1 MESPS
6 LHDSALPHAAIERP
20 SDWVARFAGLI
31 PEGEVLD
38 LACGGGR
45 HARLLAGL
53 GHAVLA
59 VDRDAA
65 ALERAAGPSITTLQ
79 IDLEDGHSWPFEP
92 GRFSGIVVTNYLHR
106 PLMPFLAGSLA
117 EGGVL
122 IYETFASGN
131 EQFGRPSNPDFLLN
145 RGELL
150 GFAAPASG
158 DRLQVIAFEDG
169 YVDTPKPAVVQRI
182 CAVKFR
188 VGFSPERMRL
198 N

>member
-1 MESPS
+1 MERSS
-6 LHDSALPHAAIERP
+6 LHDSALSHAAIERP

-45 HARLLAGL
+45 HARFLAGL
-53 GHAVLA
+53 GYTVLA

-79 IDLEDGHSWPFEP
+79 IDLEGGHPWYFAP

-106 PLMPFLAGSLA
+106 PLMPFLVGSLA

-131 EQFGRPSNPDFLLN
+131 EQFGRPSNPDFLLD

-150 GFAAPASG
+150 GLAAPASG
-158 DRLQVIAFEDG
+158 DRLQIIAFEDG
-169 YVDTPKPAVVQRI
+169 YVDTPKPAVVQHV
-182 CAVKFR
+182 CALKCGSSFA
-188 VGFSPERMRL
+188 PERMRL

>member
-1 MESPS
+1 MEKPLS
-6 LHDSALPHAAIERP
+6 LESSSSHAALEQP
-20 SDWVARFAGLI
+20 SDWVARFAALI

-45 HARLLAGL
+45 HARLLVSL
-53 GHAVLA
+53 EHAVLA

-65 ALERAAGPSITTLQ
+65 ALERAAGQSITTLQ
-79 IDLEDGHSWPFEP
+79 IDLENGHPWPFEP
-92 GRFSGIVVTNYLHR
+92 GRFSGIVVVNYLHR
-106 PLMPFLAGSLA
+106 PLMPFLVGSLA

-122 IYETFASGN
+122 IYETFALGN
-131 EQFGRPSNPDFLLN
+131 EQFGRPSNPDFLLS

-158 DRLQVIAFEDG
+158 ASLEVVAFEDG
-169 YVDTPKPAVVQRI
+169 YISTPRPAVVQRI
-182 CAVKFR
+182 CAVKCGS
-188 VGFSPERMRL
+188 GFSPERMRL